1 MTQPLSPRSLR
12 NAALVRWALIG
23 LSAALAL
30 GAWVS
35 FIGHRGDSHAQATVQ
50 YRCPMHPQIVSP
62 TKGECPICGMDLEP
76 IPVTTTPPTAT
87 PGATAQQYT
96 CPMHPEVVQDHP
108 GTCPRC
114 KMKLVPLEVKAPQ
127 GPLPEGVVP
136 VTLSLE
142 RQQAIGLR
150 YTAVKEADV
159 SGALR
164 VAASIVLP
172 ERGQARVHL
181 RTPGFVEAISV
192 SETGVK
198 VRVGQELAR
207 VYSPPVLEAENE
219 LLAALTFGDS
229 GARQVQA
236 AKEKLGLLGVPD
248 ATIEQVVK
256 TKSAVRAFPVTAPV
270 SGYVTL
276 KNAVLGAY
284 VSSDVPLYE
293 ITDLSKVYVVAEV
306 YAGDAPSVGVGTPGT
321 FSLATRADVRVSG
334 AVDLVYPQV
343 SAEART
349 VKVRMVLPNEKNLL
363 QPGQIGWVEFE
374 RPARKAR
381 AVPRDAVIDTG
392 TQRYVFV
399 DEGRGTLA
407 PRLVELGEDLGAELE
422 VKGALA
428 PGERVVSGA
437 AFLVD
442 SESRLQAS
450 LSTAGSRPHPCDLQV
465 DKLKFPDKWKACAAC
480 EAQHAG
486 MGTMLDDCLHAIPQ
500 PWK

>member
-1 MTQPLSPRSLR
+1 VTQPLSPRALR
-12 NAALVRWALIG
+12 NASIVRWVLIV
-23 LSAALAL
+23 LSAALAI
-30 GAWVS
+30 GAWVN
-35 FIGHRGDSHAQATVQ
+35 FAGHRGASEVHADVQ

-62 TKGECPICGMDLEP
+62 TKGQCPICGMDLEP
-76 IPVTTTPPTAT
+76 IPAAPPKPAAGVT
-87 PGATAQQYT
+87 QQYT
-96 CPMHPEVVQDHP
+96 CPMHPEIVQDGP
-108 GTCPRC
+108 GNCPIC
-114 KMKLVPLEVKAPQ
+114 KMKLVPLEVKTPK

-150 YTAVKEADV
+150 YTTVKEADV
-159 SGALR
+159 SGGLR
-164 VAASIVLP
+164 VAASVVSP

-198 VRVGQELAR
+198 VRAGQELAR
-207 VYSPPVLEAENE
+207 VYSPLVLEAENE
-219 LLAALTFGDS
+219 LLAALAFGES

-256 TKSAVRAFPVTAPV
+256 GKATVRAFPVTAPV

-306 YAGDAPSVGVGTPGT
+306 YAGDATSVGVGTPGS
-321 FSLATRADVRVSG
+321 FSLATRADVKVTG
-334 AVDLVYPQV
+334 AIDLVYPQV
-343 SAEART
+343 NPEARS
-349 VKVRMVLPNEKNLL
+349 VKVRMVVPNDKNLL
-363 QPGQIGWVEFE
+363 QPGQIGWVEFD
-374 RPARKAR
+374 RPARKALV
-381 AVPRDAVIDTG
+381 VPRDAVIDTG

-407 PRLVELGEDLGAELE
+407 PRLVDVGVDQGGELE
-422 VKGALA
+422 VRGALA
-428 PGERVVSGA
+428 AGERVVSGA

-442 SESRLQAS
+442 SESRLQSS
-450 LSTAGSRPHPCDLQV
+450 LSTSGSKPHPCDLQV

-486 MGTMLDDCLHAIPQ
+486 MGTMLDDCKHAIPQ

>member
-1 MTQPLSPRSLR
+1 MTSPPSPSALR
-12 NAALVRWALIG
+12 KASIVRWVLIA
-23 LSAALAL
+23 LSAVVAA
-30 GAWVS
+30 GSWIHFANRPS
-35 FIGHRGDSHAQATVQ
+35 ASQAQSETL

-62 TKGECPICGMDLEP
+62 TPGQCPICGMDLELVP
-76 IPVTTTPPTAT
+76 A
-87 PGATAQQYT
+87 AQKTHSHDAGVAQLYT

-108 GTCPRC
+108 GTCPIC
-114 KMKLVPLEVKAPQ
+114 KMKLVPLEVKPPK
-127 GPLPEGVVP
+127 GPMPEGVVP

-159 SGALR
+159 AGGLR
-164 VAASIVLP
+164 VAASVVSP

-198 VRVGQELAR
+198 VRAGQELAR
-207 VYSPPVLEAENE
+207 VYCPAVLEAENE
-219 LLAALTFGDS
+219 LVAALAFGET

-236 AKEKLGLLGVPD
+236 AKEKLALLDVPA

-256 TKSAVRAFPVTAPV
+256 TKTAVRAFPVTAPV

-284 VSSDVPLYE
+284 ISSDVPLYE

-306 YAGDAPSVGVGTPGT
+306 FSGDAASVGLGTKGT
-321 FSLATRADVRVSG
+321 FSLANRDDVHVSG
-334 AVDLVYPQV
+334 TVDLVYPQV
-343 SAEART
+343 NPEARS
-349 VKVRMVLPNEKNLL
+349 VKVRMVVANEKNVL

-374 RPARKAR
+374 RPARKALV
-381 AVPRDAVIDTG
+381 VPRDAVIDTG

-399 DEGRGTLA
+399 DEGRGTLT
-407 PRLVELGEDLGAELE
+407 PRLVELGNDLGGELE
-422 VKGALA
+422 VRGALTA
-428 PGERVVSGA
+428 GERVVSGA

-450 LSTAGSRPHPCDLQV
+450 LAASGSKPHPCDLQV
-465 DKLKFPDKWKACAAC
+465 DKLKYPDKWKACAAC